1 MKRRYP
7 GMVIIITQN
16 ISTAPHFGTYH
27 PHGDPPGSYPPH
39 GDPPSTYHPHGDPH
53 SDPPGTYP
61 PHGDPPGT
69 YRHSQ
74 MNGLT
79 NERTHN

>member
-7 GMVIIITQN
+7 GMMIIITHN
-16 ISTAPHFGTYH
+16 ISTATHLGT
-27 PHGDPPGSYPPH
+27 YPPH
-39 GDPPSTYHPHGDPH
+39 GDPPGTYPPHG
-53 SDPPGTYP
+53 DPPGTYP

-74 MNGLT
+74 MRGLT
-79 NERTHN
+79 TERTHN